1 MKRLSL
7 ILADKLKFIY
17 KTYEVTYLGIT
28 WRAIMFVLDWR
39 NHLNTFWRLIKNFP
53 KTIWGQPI
61 DVVFISNL
69 RDSRDRQLFLG
80 VFNDPKDGFFNSA
93 RIKFKGLNARILMIN
108 SDALELFRPQTKKIA
123 QKQFMNAVAFAVKRG
138 AKVILFAAGVKR
150 LFNKQEMNDIQKQYP
165 DILFTIGDN
174 GTAITLISDIEKVIK
189 LACPS
194 LNKIKF
200 VVLGPSGHLGKA
212 AIAHF
217 SQDKRYEIYGLGSD
231 LKRSKLIANKF
242 GTKSIE
248 SFAEI
253 NEADIVIACTHDD
266 KLRLNQETIEQIKP
280 KQRKLIV
287 IDVAEPKNL
296 TKDEYEQC
304 QHDVVVIHTGDPYS
318 SKLKYVAQIMST
330 HILRLKPHIIFGCF
344 AEALV
349 LGLALKDKSLSLSKA
364 LNNKEYPWFDSQ
376 KKEYDWLEVNDR
388 GKAMILALF
397 KKYGFELGYLRNF
410 KGKIK
415 SIELSR

>member
-39 NHLNTFWRLIKNFP
+39 NHLNTFWGMIKNFP
-53 KTIWGQPI
+53 KIIWGQPI

-69 RDSRDRQLFLG
+69 RDSIDRQLFLG

-93 RIKFKGLNARILMIN
+93 RIKLKGLNARILMIN

-123 QKQFMNAVAFAVKRG
+123 QKQFINAVAFASKRG

-150 LFNKQEMNDIQKQYP
+150 LFNKNEMIDIQKQYP
-165 DILFTIGDN
+165 HILFTIGDN

-189 LACPS
+189 MTFAS

-212 AIAHF
+212 VIAHF
-217 SQDKRYEIYGLGSD
+217 SKDERYEIYGLGSD

-242 GTKSIE
+242 GIKSIE
-248 SFAEI
+248 NFAEI
-253 NEADIVIACTHDD
+253 NDVDIVVACTHDD
-266 KLRLNQETIEQIKP
+266 RLRLNQEAIKQIKQ
-280 KQRKLIV
+280 KQCKLV
-287 IDVAEPKNL
+287 VVDVAEPKNL

-304 QHDVVVIHTGDPYS
+304 QNDVVVVHTGDPYS
-318 SKLKYVAQIMST
+318 IKLKYVAQVIST

-349 LGLALKDKSLSLSKA
+349 LGLILKEGLSSLNEL
-364 LNNKEYPWFDSQ
+364 LNNKEYPWFDGQ
-376 KKEYDWLEVNDR
+376 KNEYDWLEVNDK
-388 GKAMILALF
+388 GKAMVLALF

-415 SIELSR
+415 SAELLR